1 MSEQGISATGRKA
14 RSGWNDRRRL
24 SSRRVTVVSL
34 AASVLFHV
42 LVVLIYSVSSPDWE
56 FVAVVPVG
64 KAPTTPVEG
73 TRVVRIV
80 EIPPDDPLID
90 AQEKP
95 DPEPE
100 LEPEQE
106 APTAPAQPS
115 ESTAPAIEAV
125 PAGMR
130 ASEALRVRSADP
142 RLWRAAEPEAHK
154 LTEEERMQLEL
165 AGRLEAWNDS
175 IRALVSAERALT
187 DWTRTGE
194 NGERWGIS
202 PGKLHLGKLT
212 LPLPFGFG
220 TNPWMQER
228 AARRAFEDADIRNGA
243 AASFM
248 ADHWRERVEAIRRRR
263 DRERE
268 KARSDSAKADPGG
281 DFL

>member
-1 MSEQGISATGRKA
+1 MSEQGTSAIGRNA
-14 RSGWNDRRRL
+14 GSGRSDRRRL
-24 SSRRVTVVSL
+24 SSRRITAVSL
-34 AASVLFHV
+34 AASVLFHA
-42 LVVLIYSVSSPDWE
+42 LVVLMYSVSSPDWE

-64 KAPTTPVEG
+64 QAPSTPIEG

-80 EIPPDDPLID
+80 EPPQDDPLIE
-90 AQEKP
+90 APEEP

-100 LEPEQE
+100 EQQE
-106 APTAPAQPS
+106 TPAAPAPESPATKGVEDVPS
-115 ESTAPAIEAV
+115 GV
-125 PAGMR
+125 R

-142 RLWRAAEPEAHK
+142 RLWRAAAPDAHE

-175 IRALVSAERALT
+175 VRALVSAEQALT

-220 TNPWMQER
+220 TNGWMRER
-228 AARRAFEDADIRNGA
+228 AAQRAFEDADIRNGA

-248 ADHWRERVEAIRRRR
+248 ASHWKERVEAIRRRR
-263 DRERE
+263 DRDRE
-268 KARSDSAKADPGG
+268 KARSDSSKANPGG
-281 DFL
+281 DLL

>member
-1 MSEQGISATGRKA
+1 MSKQGIPSTGREA
-14 RSGWNDRRRL
+14 RPGPTYRRRL
-24 SSRRVTVVSL
+24 SSRRVVAVSI

-42 LVVLIYSVSSPDWE
+42 LVVLIYSVSSPDWK
-56 FVAVVPVG
+56 FIAVVPVG
-64 KAPTTPVEG
+64 QAPTMPVEG

-80 EIPPDDPLID
+80 EFPPDEPLID
-90 AQEKP
+90 APEEP

-100 LEPEQE
+100 QEQETEQE
-106 APTAPAQPS
+106 APTAPAS
-115 ESTAPAIEAV
+115 ESTTPAIEDV
-125 PAGMR
+125 PAGVR
-130 ASEALRVRSADP
+130 ASEALRVRSADL
-142 RLWRAAEPEAHK
+142 RLWRAAAPEAHE

-175 IRALVSAERALT
+175 VRALVSAERGLT

-220 TNPWMQER
+220 TNGWMRER

-248 ADHWRERVEAIRRRR
+248 ADYWKERVEAIRRRR

-268 KARSDSAKADPGG
+268 KARSDSTTAKPGG
-281 DFL
+281 DFR